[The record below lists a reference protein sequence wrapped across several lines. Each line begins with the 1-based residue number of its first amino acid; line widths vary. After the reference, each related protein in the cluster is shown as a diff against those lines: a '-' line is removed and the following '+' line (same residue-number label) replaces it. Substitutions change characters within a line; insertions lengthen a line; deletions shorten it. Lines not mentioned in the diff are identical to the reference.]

1 MSEEAKALGE
11 MSEIEALRREVA
23 RLNDHR
29 IMAVN
34 ASTPRLLWFQF
45 LRGLA
50 FGLGS
55 VVGATILVSALVYVL
70 SSVDFVPV
78 VGEWAAEV
86 IRVIEGTRSQQ
97 TP

>member
-34 ASTPRLLWFQF
+34 ASTPR
-45 LRGLA
+45 
-50 FGLGS
+50 
-55 VVGATILVSALVYVL
+55 
-70 SSVDFVPV
+70 
-78 VGEWAAEV
+78 
-86 IRVIEGTRSQQ
+86 
-97 TP
+97 